1 MSANSRVDGDMLDLI
16 KPVSLIRYLIVWRVT
31 SPLVI
36 LPRCLP
42 RALATVLGNLI
53 GASLPTQQ
61 ARAWRKALA
70 TTTTHWPMKAVLFA
84 PYLASKRAY
93 GKGELII
100 WELKL
105 MGEDADHGLFLE
117 LILPA
122 MEKAGSRKVDTSSR
136 GARNLWGHFDIQAV
150 YVSRGRSWEPLVE
163 DGRLNLR
170 YHATPTQW
178 AEGLTFGETMRSG
191 LHYLTWLTPF
201 EFAETQ
207 EKGLAGTTNPTLR
220 DILDALMIRMTFFL
234 PGRPDA
240 QQLPEVLVRIPS
252 EEQKRIEWSLQ
263 QEESQP
269 LIQQEALQA
278 SPNEWPGHKIGMQ
291 VFQDI
296 LPPLLPYLEL
306 ASILHIGEHTHLG
319 CGTFV
324 LT

>member
-1 MSANSRVDGDMLDLI
+1 MSANSQVDGGMLDLI

-31 SPLVI
+31 SPVVI

-42 RALATVLGNLI
+42 RELATVLGNLI
-53 GASLPTQQ
+53 GTSLPTQQ
-61 ARAWRKALA
+61 ARAWRKTLA
-70 TTTTHWPMKAVLFA
+70 TTATHWPIKAVLFA

-93 GKGELII
+93 GKGELIV

-122 MEKAGSRKVDTSSR
+122 MEKAGTRKVDTSSR

-178 AEGLTFGETMRSG
+178 AEGLILGETMRSG
-191 LHYLTWLTPF
+191 FHYLTWLTPF

-207 EKGLAGTTNPTLR
+207 EKGLARTTNPTLR
-220 DILDALMIRMTFFL
+220 DLLDALMIRMTFFL
-234 PGRPDA
+234 PGRPDV
-240 QQLPEVLVRIPS
+240 QQVPEVLARIPS
-252 EEQKRIEWSLQ
+252 EEQKRIEWSLR

-278 SPNEWPGHKIGMQ
+278 SPKEWPGHKIGMQ

-296 LPPLLPYLEL
+296 LSPLLPYLEL

>member
-1 MSANSRVDGDMLDLI
+1 MLDFI
-16 KPVSLIRYLIVWRVT
+16 KPVTLIRYLIMWRVT
-31 SPLVI
+31 SPIVI
-36 LPRCLP
+36 LPHCLP
-42 RALATVLGNLI
+42 RELVKVLGSLI
-53 GASLPTQQ
+53 ETSLPTQQ
-61 ARAWRKALA
+61 ARAWRKTLTA
-70 TTTTHWPMKAVLFA
+70 TATHWPIKTVLFA
-84 PYLASKRAY
+84 PYLTNKRAY
-93 GKGELII
+93 GKGELIV

-117 LILPA
+117 LVLPA
-122 MEKAGSRKVDTSSR
+122 MEKAATRKVNTSSR
-136 GARNLWGHFDIQAV
+136 GIRNLWGHFDIQAI

-163 DGRLNLR
+163 EGRLNLR
-170 YHATPTQW
+170 YRATHTQW
-178 AEGLTFGETMRSG
+178 AEGLVLGETMRSNF
-191 LHYLTWLTPF
+191 HYLTWLTPF

-207 EKGLAGTTNPTLR
+207 DQGLARITNPTLR

-234 PGRPDA
+234 PGRPDV
-240 QQLPEVLVRIPS
+240 QRIPEVLARIPS
-252 EEQKRIEWSLQ
+252 EEQERIEWSLR

-278 SPNEWPGHKIGMQ
+278 SPKEWPGHKIGMQ

-296 LPPLLPYLEL
+296 QLPLLPYLEL